1 MRQVNIYK
9 ALRLTYSSDEVES
22 VSICIEIELPDSVI
36 GPLDEW
42 MQVAQKEAIVL
53 EDALIST
60 LPQGI
65 YDALLIR
72 MLERKR
78 SLFVVPAE
86 KVSITYE
93 RESA

>member
-1 MRQVNIYK
+1 MKQVNIYK
-9 ALRLTYSSDEVES
+9 AQRLTKSSEEVES
-22 VSICIEIELPDSVI
+22 VQIVI
-36 GPLDEW
+36 NLEVSDGPLESLDEW
-42 MQVAQKEAIVL
+42 KQVTQKEAEAL
-53 EDALIST
+53 EDALISA

-93 RESA
+93 RI

>member
-1 MRQVNIYK
+1 MKQINVFK
-9 ALRLTYSSDEVES
+9 AQRLTKSGEEVES
-22 VSICIEIELPDSVI
+22 VQIVI
-36 GPLDEW
+36 NLEVSDGALESLAEW
-42 MQVAQKEAIVL
+42 KQVTQKEAEAL
-53 EDALIST
+53 EDALISA

-93 RESA
+93 RI

>member
-1 MRQVNIYK
+1 MKQVNIYK
-9 ALRLTYSSDEVES
+9 AQRLISSDDEVES
-22 VSICIEIELPDSVI
+22 VSIVI
-36 GPLDEW
+36 NLEVSDGPLESLDKW
-42 MQVAQKEAIVL
+42 KQVTQKEAEAL
-53 EDALIST
+53 EDALISA

-93 RESA
+93 RI

>member
-9 ALRLTYSSDEVES
+9 ARRLTDRSDEVES
-22 VSICIEIELPDSVI
+22 VSISIEKELPDSVA
-36 GPLDEW
+36 GSLDEW
-42 MQVAQKEAIVL
+42 KTVAQREAIVL
-53 EDALIST
+53 EDALISA

-93 RESA
+93 RESV